1 MDDNHLGNN
10 NDGDDRKHLA
20 LIGAG
25 YSHLQAIRLL
35 SHQSPTSFQ
44 TITLINTKPESV
56 YRGSLPDF
64 ISRQSP
70 DFDPIDLQDLCDRYN
85 NSKNN
90 SIQVRFILGRVVDID
105 FETRLIRYQGTNND
119 GDANNNSSE
128 SSISYDV
135 LSIDIGSKS
144 KSLNDVPGAN
154 LYTIPTRP
162 VYNMI
167 ESLKRADK
175 QLQAMAD
182 KFAQQKSG
190 KYKSNTDDDKPR
202 PIRVSVVGGGANGI
216 ELALACRNRWKT
228 ILKDHELWISLISK
242 ESMLLPEVPY
252 ARRKLTEILIKND
265 VYLHMKSAV
274 TKVEKDRL
282 ILTNGDA
289 PPVPFDHCLWAT
301 GAGCHSLPRV
311 LEKHG
316 LSVTNQGWIKTHSTL
331 QSVSYPNVFA
341 CGDCASLPNP
351 LPKSGVYG
359 LQEGPVLAENLDRY
373 VQGRHLVTY
382 EPNTE
387 DLQFLNLGDGTAMG
401 FAFGLVLRGE
411 WVFEVK
417 QAMNRRHYWSLTGH
431 DKPASASSTA
441 SSERTSHH
449 DPYSY
454 RLNSKVLKEVEGV
467 SSHDAAVMLN
477 EINIENYQEAWAILE
492 RMSVEKGYR
501 TDVMKQFNKL
511 SDSCGK
517 RHHIEERVDHE
528 ERSSDQEQSRSN
540 ESNNEFSKK
549 PDPSTDFPPLKFFS
563 WLLKRS
569 WKDNSIFNSTH
580 T

>member
-1 MDDNHLGNN
+1 M
-10 NDGDDRKHLA
+10 
-20 LIGAG
+20 
-25 YSHLQAIRLL
+25 
-35 SHQSPTSFQ
+35 
-44 TITLINTKPESV
+44 

-64 ISRQSP
+64 ISRLSP
-70 DFDPIDLQDLCDRYN
+70 DFDPIDLQELCDRYN
-85 NSKNN
+85 SKTDG
-90 SIQVRFILGRVVDID
+90 ILVRFILGRVVDID
-105 FETRLIRYQGTNND
+105 IENNLICVQNKNEGNASP
-119 GDANNNSSE
+119 GSSDA
-128 SSISYDV
+128 SIRYDV

-144 KSLNDVPGAN
+144 KSLDEVPGAN

-167 ESLKRADK
+167 ESLKQADE
-175 QLQAMAD
+175 QLQTMAD
-182 KFAQQKSG
+182 KFARQKSG
-190 KYKSNTDDDKPR
+190 KYDSNTDENDKPK
-202 PIRVSVVGGGANGI
+202 PVRVSVVGGGANGI
-216 ELALACRNRWKT
+216 ELALACRSRWKT

-252 ARRKLTEILIKND
+252 ARRKLTETLINND

-301 GAGCHSLPRV
+301 GAGCHNLPRV

-316 LSVTNQGWIKTHSTL
+316 LSVTNQGWIKIHSTL
-331 QSVSYPNVFA
+331 QSVSHSNVFA

-359 LQEGPVLAENLDRY
+359 LQEGPVLAKNLDRY
-373 VQGRHLVTY
+373 AQGKPLVTY

-387 DLQFLNLGDGTAMG
+387 DLQFLSLGDGTAMG

-417 QAMNRRHYWSLTGH
+417 QAMNRHHYLSLTGH
-431 DKPASASSTA
+431 EKPASAANMSPDDSSK
-441 SSERTSHH
+441 S
-449 DPYSY
+449 YSY

-467 SSHDAAVMLN
+467 SAHDAAGMLM

-492 RMSVEKGYR
+492 RMSVDKIFR
-501 TDVMKQFNKL
+501 SDVMKQYNNL

-517 RHHIEERVDHE
+517 RRHIEERVDHE
-528 ERSSDQEQSRSN
+528 KSTPEQEKPTTREINDDTS
-540 ESNNEFSKK
+540 SNNNQSVQ
-549 PDPSTDFPPLKFFS
+549 STGFPPLNFFS

-569 WKDNSIFNSTH
+569 WKDNSLVNSTH
-580 T
+580 TD